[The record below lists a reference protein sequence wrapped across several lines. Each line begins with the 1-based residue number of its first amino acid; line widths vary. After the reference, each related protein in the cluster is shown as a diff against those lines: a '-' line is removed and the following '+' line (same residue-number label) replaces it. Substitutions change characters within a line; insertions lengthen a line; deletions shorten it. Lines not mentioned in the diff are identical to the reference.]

1 MSDLSVDQSDSLW
14 KETVQTSGCFGAQ
27 CSAAPIRGEE
37 LEVAVFTV
45 CSFPDSGFF
54 FISPEWRAR

>member
-14 KETVQTSGCFGAQ
+14 KETVKTSGCFGAQ

-37 LEVAVFTV
+37 LEVAVFRV

-54 FISPEWRAR
+54 L